1 MPAFQTQGTPNPNS
15 IKIVTDGPSFI
26 DEGMESF
33 NSAQEA
39 EDHPLGH
46 RLFSLPGI
54 ANVFMLPQFVTVT
67 KHPATKWGD
76 LMPKVEQVLQSYFE
90 ERDAA

>member
-1 MPAFQTQGTPNPNS
+1 MPSFQTQGTPNPNS

-26 DEGMESF
+26 ESGMESF

-39 EDHPLGH
+39 ENHPLGH
-46 RLFSLPGI
+46 RLFALPGV

-67 KHPATKWGD
+67 KSPATNWD
-76 LMPKVEQVLQSYFE
+76 HLLPKVEEVLHDFFADQ
-90 ERDAA
+90 DAA

>member
-15 IKIVTDGPSFI
+15 IKIVTDGSSFI

-39 EDHPLGH
+39 EGHPLGH
-46 RLFSLPGI
+46 RLFALPGI
-54 ANVFMLPQFVTVT
+54 ANVFILPQFVTVT
-67 KHPATKWGD
+67 KYPATKWD
-76 LMPKVEQVLQSYFE
+76 NLLPKVKEVLRSYFE